1 MLKRTVAGVL
11 AALFGIGIIV
21 LRDTPVMSIVV
32 AALTV
37 LAAREI
43 EKVIGVKNKAIFF
56 VSLAFS
62 GLVPLFYEFRAE
74 LGIEW
79 IPTTAVMAIYCVVL
93 FMLMLTD
100 FKNTKFEEV
109 ASVIIATTL
118 VPWSFS
124 TLIFLNDMSE
134 TYTAKFD
141 RYHDLFFILFG
152 LFAAGLTDTFA
163 YFSGRLLGKH
173 KMCPSISPGKSWE
186 GMAGSIFASCLVSC
200 AFMPLT
206 HFSCPRALAFG
217 LAAAFCGTLGD
228 LVESGLKRECGV
240 KDSATFMPAGMGGFL
255 DMFDS
260 ILFAPAI
267 FSFFL

>member
-1 MLKRTVAGVL
+1 MQIAKRTLTALITAAIAVCALLYVPLAWLKIVLVALAVLVQLEFSQMVAKKYPVMVWPGIAAGVAYLVSSLYMWSAGFPIIVFALAL
-11 AALFGIGIIV
+11 AALFCKDRQPIASWGITLLGFIYI
-21 LRDTPVMSIVV
+21 PVMMEYFYIIPARWGMTMLLYVISIVKISDMGGFAFGV
-32 AALTV
+32 A
-37 LAAREI
+37 
-43 EKVIGVKNKAIFF
+43 F
-56 VSLAFS
+56 
-62 GLVPLFYEFRAE
+62 
-74 LGIEW
+74 
-79 IPTTAVMAIYCVVL
+79 
-93 FMLMLTD
+93 
-100 FKNTKFEEV
+100 
-109 ASVIIATTL
+109 
-118 VPWSFS
+118 
-124 TLIFLNDMSE
+124 
-134 TYTAKFD
+134 
-141 RYHDLFFILFG
+141 
-152 LFAAGLTDTFA
+152 
-163 YFSGRLLGKH
+163 GKH